1 MNRRVS
7 VTAAIVLGIFSMAWC
22 QKSKVDMGEF
32 SATVT
37 KCVAGKTIVGK
48 TFISRNKMRDE
59 SKTGEKAGATIIR
72 MDKGVT
78 WVLMENRQYMEM
90 AGMDNQDL
98 KLMEKESEQKFIIK
112 SLGNEKVNG
121 YLCEKK
127 QYIDKE
133 KKTGVTTMWYSPK
146 LKYMVKNEHAQDGKL
161 NFKMELS
168 DIKEGKQPAS
178 LFEVPAGYTL
188 FDPMSQVP
196 PEMRGM
202 MKGMMKGMIKGGMPK
217 TTGSEG
223 GEEE

>member
-7 VTAAIVLGIFSMAWC
+7 AAWC
-22 QKSKVDMGEF
+22 QKSKVEMGEF

-37 KCVAGKTIVGK
+37 KTVAGKTITGK
-48 TFISRNKMRDE
+48 TFISKNKMRDE
-59 SKTGEKAGATIIR
+59 SQTGEKTGVTIIR

-78 WVLMENRQYMEM
+78 WVLMENKQYMEM
-90 AGMDNQDL
+90 AGMDNKDL
-98 KLMEKESEQKFIIK
+98 TLMEKESELKFIIK
-112 SLGNEKVNG
+112 DLGKEKVNG
-121 YLCEKK
+121 YVCEKK

-146 LKYMVKNEHAQDGKL
+146 LKYMVKNEHSQDGKVS
-161 NFKMELS
+161 FTMELS
-168 DIKEGKQPAS
+168 TIKEGKQPAS

-202 MKGMMKGMIKGGMPK
+202 MKGMMKGMLKGGMPK